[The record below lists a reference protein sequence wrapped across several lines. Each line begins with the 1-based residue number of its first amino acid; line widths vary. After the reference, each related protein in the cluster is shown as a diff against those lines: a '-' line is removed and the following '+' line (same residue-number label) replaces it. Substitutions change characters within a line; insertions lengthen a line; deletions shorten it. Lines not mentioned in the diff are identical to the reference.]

1 VLLIRRRAGQSI
13 LIGPDIEI
21 QIIELG
27 PNRVKLGI
35 IAGQHIPVMRKE
47 AHLTREQNQIAADGL
62 NAGAIA
68 KFIQNFIP

>member
-1 VLLIRRRAGQSI
+1 MLLIRRRAGQSI

-21 QIIELG
+21 QVIELG

-35 IAGQHIPVMRKE
+35 IAPQQIPVMRKE
-47 AHLTREQNQIAADGL
+47 AHLTWEQNQMASDGVNADT
-62 NAGAIA
+62 IA